1 MAAGKSQAAL
11 NNGCAGWRV
20 RRTTRSR
27 RDKANE
33 GARWRVARKTAIH
46 PHHTV
51 ERRGE
56 MQALIL
62 QSGGDVLAPSFI
74 GTTPR
79 DECRC
84 PGNAASKELH
94 LPLQR

>member
-11 NNGCAGWRV
+11 NNGCAGWHV

-33 GARWRVARKTAIH
+33 GARRRAARKTAIRLR
-46 PHHTV
+46 HTV

-56 MQALIL
+56 LLALIR

-74 GTTPR
+74 GTTAHG
-79 DECRC
+79 ECRC
-84 PGNAASKELH
+84 LGNAASKELR
-94 LPLQR
+94 LTLRR